1 VLLTGAHDAAAEA
14 LIHHLERTSSGP
26 VEVLTDATRLSQAPE
41 GATVVLL
48 NAKHF
53 ATWLNLFR
61 TVVRSRRLVLL
72 LWCTAEDLQT
82 LKLRA
87 QDFFDWVSLTVTVP
101 PHEPSFVRD
110 ALAACTQDA
119 SVLALHHAPSPPAGF
134 SVVDLRQG
142 YAAIRELIREGPVW
156 LTGVHAAD
164 ELLSALVAHAE
175 ARPRHGVVLADPGVL
190 EASIRALDAR
200 PAPWAEAA
208 EHLASLGVVSPAS
221 RQPGRR

>member
-1 VLLTGAHDAAAEA
+1 MLLTGAHDAAAEA
-14 LIHHLERTSSGP
+14 LINHLEQVSTGP

-101 PHEPSFVRD
+101 PHELS
-110 ALAACTQDA
+110 
-119 SVLALHHAPSPPAGF
+119 
-134 SVVDLRQG
+134 
-142 YAAIRELIREGPVW
+142 LI
-156 LTGVHAAD
+156 H
-164 ELLSALVAHAE
+164 
-175 ARPRHGVVLADPGVL
+175 
-190 EASIRALDAR
+190 I
-200 PAPWAEAA
+200 
-208 EHLASLGVVSPAS
+208 
-221 RQPGRR
+221 